1 MTAVVA
7 RSRTKSSGLRPME
20 PDRDLAGVANLIQS
34 AFAEELDRNG
44 QGMLREMRG
53 MSRLGPLLWWLDQ
66 FSVEFNEL
74 FSGFVWVEEGQI
86 VGNVTVSRAAPSSRR
101 WVISNVAVAS
111 LYRGRGIAQ
120 ALMDAAIELVREWHG
135 SAISLQVRNDNLPA
149 LHVYHKLGFHEAFG
163 TAYLRLDRVP
173 PVKPPPL
180 DPDRFRLIQ
189 FSGADG
195 RKAYQLAQTVI
206 PEEEQIE
213 RPIRRSQYN
222 LGFEDRLGEWS
233 RRLIGGG
240 PALRLVQEIR
250 GNFDATVIAAPGT
263 WWEENRLT
271 LMVHPSSRGTIEQD
285 LIGHGLRYLGHWP
298 QHPTL
303 ARHPTYHPE
312 GIEAFRAYGFREE
325 RTLVWMRREM

>member
-1 MTAVVA
+1 
-7 RSRTKSSGLRPME
+7 ME
-20 PDRDLAGVANLIQS
+20 PDRDLVGVANVIQS
-34 AFAEELDRNG
+34 AFADELDRNG
-44 QGMLREMRG
+44 QGMLREMRS

-86 VGNVTVSRAAPSSRR
+86 VGNVTVSRAAPGSRR
-101 WVISNVAVAS
+101 WIISNVAVVRA
-111 LYRGRGIAQ
+111 YRGRGIAQ
-120 ALMDAAIELVREWHG
+120 ALMDAAIEFVHELHG
-135 SAISLQVRNDNLPA
+135 SAISLQVRNDNPAA
-149 LHVYHKLGFHEAFG
+149 LHIYHKLGFHEAFG
-163 TAYLRLDRVP
+163 TAYLRLDHVP

-180 DPDRFRLIQ
+180 DPGRFRLVQ

-195 RKAYQLAQTVI
+195 RKAYQLAQTVV
-206 PEEEQIE
+206 PEAEQIE

-240 PALRLVQEIR
+240 PALRLAQEIR
-250 GNFDATVIAAPGT
+250 DNLDAVVVALPGT
-263 WWEENRLT
+263 WWEDNRLT
-271 LMVHPSSRGTIEQD
+271 LMVHPSARGSIEQD
-285 LIGHGLRYLGHWP
+285 LIGHGLRYLRHWS
-298 QHPTL
+298 QRATL

-312 GIEAFRAYGFREE
+312 GIEVFKAYGFREE